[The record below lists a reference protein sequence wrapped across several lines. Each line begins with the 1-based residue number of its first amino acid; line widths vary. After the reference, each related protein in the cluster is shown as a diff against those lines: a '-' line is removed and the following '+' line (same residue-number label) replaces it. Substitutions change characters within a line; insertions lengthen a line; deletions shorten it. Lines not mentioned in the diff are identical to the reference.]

1 MWLRGAREK
10 SASGWRSGARRSGDI
25 VRSILG
31 YSAKLTAAG
40 LILGLAGAMAA
51 TRLLSTF
58 LFGIAALDPK
68 TFAAVAVLL
77 GAIALLASYLPTH
90 RAAKVDPIVALRQ
103 D

>member
-1 MWLRGAREK
+1 MAIGASR
-10 SASGWRSGARRSGDI
+10 GDI

-40 LILGLAGAMAA
+40 SDPRPRRRNGA

-68 TFAAVAVLL
+68 TFVAVAVLL
-77 GAIALLASYLPTH
+77 GAVALLASYLPTR